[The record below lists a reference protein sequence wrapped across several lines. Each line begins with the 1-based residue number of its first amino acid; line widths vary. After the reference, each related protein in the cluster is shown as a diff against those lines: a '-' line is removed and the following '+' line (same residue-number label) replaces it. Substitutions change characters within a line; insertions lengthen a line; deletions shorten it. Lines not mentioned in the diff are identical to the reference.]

1 MITVRPMAQEDVA
14 VIAAAARQADIEEMR
29 DGAGVTVE
37 QALQHGLELSGNCM
51 VIMANDLP
59 LAALGDSR
67 HDDAIGV
74 PWLVSTVHIER
85 HARGFLRACRP
96 LLADMLTRHERLLNM
111 IDSRNTAAIRWL
123 EWLGFTMSEP
133 MPAGVRGLPFRLFTM
148 TRG

>member
-1 MITVRPMAQEDVA
+1 MITVRPMKQEDVA

-37 QALQHGLELSGNCM
+37 QALQHGLELSSNCM
-51 VIMANDLP
+51 VIMAGDLP

-67 HDDAIGV
+67 HDDDIGI
-74 PWLVSTVHIER
+74 PWLVSTVHIEQ

-96 LLADMLTRHERLLNM
+96 LLADMLTRHQRLLNM
-111 IDSRNTAAIRWL
+111 IDTRNTAAIRWL

>member
-1 MITVRPMAQEDVA
+1 MITVRPMTKADVA
-14 VIAAAARQADIEEMR
+14 VIAAAARQADITEMR
-29 DGAGVTVE
+29 DGAGITVE
-37 QALQHGLELSGNCM
+37 QALQDGLAMSEKCL
-51 VIMANDLP
+51 VIMADGLP

-67 HDDAIGV
+67 HDETLGV
-74 PWLVSTVHIER
+74 PWLVSTIHIEH

-96 LLADMLTRHERLLNM
+96 LLADMLSRHQQLLNM
-111 IDSRNTAAIRWL
+111 IDARNTAAIRWL